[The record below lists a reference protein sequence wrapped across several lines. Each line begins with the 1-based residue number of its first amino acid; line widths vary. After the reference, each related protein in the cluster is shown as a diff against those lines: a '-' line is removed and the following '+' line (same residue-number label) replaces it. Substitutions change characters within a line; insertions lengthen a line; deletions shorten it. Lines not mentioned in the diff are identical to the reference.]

1 MPPTKRL
8 ILTAQHRLSK
18 TGWFAEQAEDFQD
31 RMKTLAR
38 WRNYRAGESLFEV
51 GDTPDAVFGLE
62 QGRLDVAIPISG
74 DEMVNIW
81 RAQSGFWIG
90 DSALLA
96 EKTRGVSVTAH
107 GDCLVLVLPALALRR
122 HLDETPGDI
131 ACFFRLADRNMMLAL
146 QVLSEVLNLPPRA
159 RFARLLLRLTSD
171 AGVVQRPDLRLP
183 PAIKTS
189 FNRVLQR
196 PVETNGH

>member
-96 EKTRGVSVTAH
+96 EKTRGSRLRRMGIAWCSSCRRWRSGATSTRPRAT
-107 GDCLVLVLPALALRR
+107 LPAFSGSR
-122 HLDETPGDI
+122 I
-131 ACFFRLADRNMMLAL
+131 A
-146 QVLSEVLNLPPRA
+146 
-159 RFARLLLRLTSD
+159 T
-171 AGVVQRPDLRLP
+171 
-183 PAIKTS
+183 
-189 FNRVLQR
+189 
-196 PVETNGH
+196 